1 MIRVLHAGCGWGPLP
16 EWFPACEE
24 VRLDACAE
32 CEPDIVASIT
42 DMGAVGEFD
51 IVYCSHVLEHVY
63 PHEVPQAVSEI
74 YRVLKPGGKAVILV
88 PDLEDV
94 YPTED
99 VLYVSPAGPI
109 TGLDLM
115 YGLRTALEDNP
126 YMAHHC
132 GFVSDTLRDSL
143 KQFSEVHI
151 KRTAFNN
158 LLGVGFK

>member
-1 MIRVLHAGCGWGPLP
+1 M
-16 EWFPACEE
+16 
-24 VRLDACAE
+24 
-32 CEPDIVASIT
+32 
-42 DMGAVGEFD
+42 GEFD

-63 PHEVPQAVSEI
+63 PHEVPLAVAEI

-88 PDLEDV
+88 PDLEDAR
-94 YPTED
+94 PTED

-115 YGLRTALEDNP
+115 YGLRSALEDNP
-126 YMAHHC
+126 FMAHHC

-143 KQFSEVHI
+143 KQFSEVHV

-158 LLGVGFK
+158 LLGVGIK